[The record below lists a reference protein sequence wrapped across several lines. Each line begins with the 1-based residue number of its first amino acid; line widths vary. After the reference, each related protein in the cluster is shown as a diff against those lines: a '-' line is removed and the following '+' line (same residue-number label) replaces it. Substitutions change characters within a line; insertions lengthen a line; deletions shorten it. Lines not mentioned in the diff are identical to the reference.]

1 MNANA
6 TKSAIITGAGSGV
19 GQALALLLAESG
31 YELLLAGR
39 TTEKLEQTAQ
49 LIHQTSP
56 RLKVISH
63 QADIAEPATCKAIID
78 NAMQQFGRIDA
89 LINVAG
95 YASMVPIEK
104 ITPQE
109 WRTTLD
115 INLSS
120 VIYLTTAAWPI
131 FKQQKAGFI
140 ANVSSMASISP
151 FPGFALYALPK
162 PHSTCSPVSPLTKA
176 NESASRPCAS
186 PPVPSKHRCCA
197 RCGMKANSLKIKLW
211 LPPPLPPSSV
221 TACWAPARTPV
232 AKPSNCPVPD

>member
-1 MNANA
+1 MNVNA
-6 TKSAIITGAGSGV
+6 TKSAIVTGAGSGV
-19 GQALALLLAESG
+19 GRAVALLLAESG
-31 YELLLAGR
+31 YELLLVGR
-39 TTEKLEQTAQ
+39 TSEKLEHTAE

-56 RLKVISH
+56 NLKVVAH
-63 QADIAEPATCKAIID
+63 QADIADPAACKAIID
-78 NAMQQFGRIDA
+78 HAMQQFGRIDA

-95 YASMVPIEK
+95 YASIVPIEK

-151 FPGFALYALPK
+151 FPGFALYASAKVALNMFTRITADEGKRLGIKAVSIAPGAIETPMLRSIWDESK
-162 PHSTCSPVSPLTKA
+162 IPTNKTLAPTAVASIIRDCLLGTRPYTSGETIQLLSP
-176 NESASRPCAS
+176 
-186 PPVPSKHRCCA
+186 
-197 RCGMKANSLKIKLW
+197 
-211 LPPPLPPSSV
+211 
-221 TACWAPARTPV
+221 
-232 AKPSNCPVPD
+232 